1 MSKHNTPCHGGK
13 QTKTGRPILGDCVNY
28 RSLDG
33 AVEIITKVTSANR
46 YPKHSYPIVCMRFRP
61 KDGTRIQKIPGSDAI
76 EILLSHVEVIQHLK
90 ALNVADAKSRYTW
103 LEIPEKPAE
112 RKAYWDKINRER
124 QEGRST

>member
-1 MSKHNTPCHGGK
+1 MGVADRAVGVDPAAPGALAYPVALKAVSPGLAH
-13 QTKTGRPILGDCVNY
+13 KTEAGLV
-28 RSLDG
+28 
-33 AVEIITKVTSANR
+33 
-46 YPKHSYPIVCMRFRP
+46 
-61 KDGTRIQKIPGSDAI
+61 
-76 EILLSHVEVIQHLK
+76 